1 MEQMDRKYEAELQ
14 LRNLSG
20 LMSQL
25 KAEDV
30 PASLTLAGRIR
41 EVIESCA
48 DEHKGHLLAELE
60 CMVAKLN
67 KMAHGE

>member
-1 MEQMDRKYEAELQ
+1 MDSKHEAELQ

-20 LMSQL
+20 LMSQM

-41 EVIESCA
+41 QVIESCA
-48 DEHKGHLLAELE
+48 DEHQGHLLAELE
-60 CMVAKLN
+60 CMVAKLTA
-67 KMAHGE
+67 MAQDE

>member
-1 MEQMDRKYEAELQ
+1 MDSKHQAELQ

-20 LMSQL
+20 LMSQM

-30 PASLTLAGRIR
+30 PASLTLSGRIR

-48 DEHKGHLLAELE
+48 DEHQGHLLTELE
-60 CMVAKLN
+60 CMVAKLTA
-67 KMAHGE
+67 MAKGD